1 MTTAKIC
8 DLSDGYA
15 LHSHDGEPAVM
26 TQCGNT
32 FVCSAREAFRL
43 ALDRS
48 TGVKW
53 HRRVSAWLGANPRL
67 RDANDPRW
75 RAAAQAEIS
84 WRAVWHS
91 APNADATNYK

>member
-1 MTTAKIC
+1 MTTAKVC
-8 DLSDGYA
+8 DLSEGYA
-15 LHSHDGEPAVM
+15 LYSHDGLPVVI
-26 TQCGNT
+26 TQRGDT
-32 FVCSAREAFRL
+32 FVCNALDVSQI

-48 TGVKW
+48 TGVEW

-75 RAAAQAEIS
+75 RAAVQAEIS

-91 APNADATNYK
+91 APNADATN